1 MKAAKTH
8 RVPLSQRVIE
18 ILEDMQTL
26 RQGAEDRGT
35 GVEPVFPGG
44 KAGEPL
50 SNTALLML
58 LRRMGRNDLTAH
70 GFRSTFRD
78 WVAERTSFQR
88 EVAEAALAHALG
100 NKTEAAYERGD
111 KFDKRRRL
119 LMESWAAFCGT
130 PKQDS
135 QSNVAPMRQHS

>member
-1 MKAAKTH
+1 MKAGKAH

-18 ILEDMQTL
+18 ILGDMQAL
-26 RQGAEDRGT
+26 RQVAEGRGKNI
-35 GVEPVFPGG
+35 EPIFPGA

-50 SNTALLML
+50 SNMALLML
-58 LRRMGRNDLTAH
+58 LRRIGRNDLTAH

-119 LMESWAAFCGT
+119 MEAWAAFCGT

-135 QSNVAPMRQHS
+135 QSNVAPLRQHG